1 METVEIPVT
10 FDARVVENL
19 KGDEI
24 PLDQRMRVWA
34 AISLYL
40 DKKVSVGKAAE
51 LAGMHYGE
59 FQDYL
64 GKHQIP
70 VSLITFKELQ
80 AELQMLE
87 EIDRPQ

>member
-1 METVEIPVT
+1 MKTVEIPVT
-10 FDARVVENL
+10 FDARFVENW
-19 KGDEI
+19 KDDEI
-24 PLDQRMRVWA
+24 SIEQRMRIWA

-40 DKKVSVGKAAE
+40 DKKISVGKAAE

-70 VSLITFKELQ
+70 VSLLTYEEVM
-80 AELQMLE
+80 ADLE
-87 EIDRPQ
+87 KMN